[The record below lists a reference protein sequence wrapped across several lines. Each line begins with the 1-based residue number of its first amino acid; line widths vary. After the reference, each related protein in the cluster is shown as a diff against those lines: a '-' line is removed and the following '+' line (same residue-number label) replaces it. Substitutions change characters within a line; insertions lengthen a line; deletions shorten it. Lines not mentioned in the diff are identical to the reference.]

1 MQKGTPINILLEQI
15 LLIKNHIQY
24 LREKKIFNIIS

>member
-24 LREKKIFNIIS
+24 LREKKNI